1 MHDPIGTAA
10 VGRAG
15 AVGGLWAVRAV
26 RGWLALILLACALA
40 LPALPVHADATGDL
54 FEAAESGTASE
65 VKAALAAGADP
76 GARTEDSLDETPLH
90 QATCCNDN
98 PSVITALIEGGADP
112 GARNAYGDTPLR
124 WGALYNTNPSVFA
137 ALIEGG
143 SNPGARNKEG
153 ETPLH
158 AAMRNPYQTNPAVIA
173 ALIEGGADP
182 GARNEDGATPLH
194 LTARFDSNPSVIEAL
209 LKAGADPGARDDA
222 GKTPFNYAKDNEALK
237 GTEAYWL
244 LNDGRFE

>member
-90 QATCCNDN
+90 WAARYNNPSVITVLIEAGADPGARNYAGFTPLHQATCCNDN
-98 PSVITALIEGGADP
+98 PSVIT
-112 GARNAYGDTPLR
+112 
-124 WGALYNTNPSVFA
+124 
-137 ALIEGG
+137 
-143 SNPGARNKEG
+143 
-153 ETPLH
+153 
-158 AAMRNPYQTNPAVIA
+158 

>member
-26 RGWLALILLACALA
+26 RGWLALILLACVLA
-40 LPALPVHADATGDL
+40 LLALPVHADATGDL

-65 VKAALAAGADP
+65 VKATLAA
-76 GARTEDSLDETPLH
+76 GARTEDSLDETPLHRAAEWNSNPSVITVLIEAGADPGARNYAGFTPLH

-112 GARNAYGDTPLR
+112 GARNG
-124 WGALYNTNPSVFA
+124 
-137 ALIEGG
+137 
-143 SNPGARNKEG
+143 
-153 ETPLH
+153 
-158 AAMRNPYQTNPAVIA
+158 
-173 ALIEGGADP
+173 
-182 GARNEDGATPLH
+182 DGATPLH

-237 GTEAYWL
+237 RTEAYWL

>member
-76 GARTEDSLDETPLH
+76 GAR
-90 QATCCNDN
+90 
-98 PSVITALIEGGADP
+98 
-112 GARNAYGDTPLR
+112 NAY
-124 WGALYNTNPSVFA
+124 
-137 ALIEGG
+137 
-143 SNPGARNKEG
+143 
-153 ETPLH
+153 
-158 AAMRNPYQTNPAVIA
+158 
-173 ALIEGGADP
+173 
-182 GARNEDGATPLH
+182 GATPLH
-194 LTARFDSNPSVIEAL
+194 LTAHFDSNPSVIEAL
-209 LKAGADPGARDDA
+209 LKAGADPGARDEA
-222 GKTPFNYAKDNEALK
+222 GKTSFNYAKDNEALK